1 VDEQFLGVK
10 GDLPDAAYFGMIKG
24 GSDVKKALGRP
35 GIADGGMQAY
45 GSELSDDDIW
55 SIVAWL
61 RNQRAHEAAEGRPGD
76 PK

>member
-1 VDEQFLGVK
+1 
-10 GDLPDAAYFGMIKG
+10 MIKG